1 MNDSGGISVSE
12 RLAGMD
18 AKMDRILD
26 GQAKAS
32 DRATNLEGECRALGQ
47 RVAGLESSRDWI
59 IRAVVGA
66 VAFTALGAI
75 GLKAM
80 VP

>member
-1 MNDSGGISVSE
+1 MNESGGISVSE
-12 RLAGMD
+12 RLAGLD
-18 AKMDRILD
+18 AKIDRILD
-26 GQAKAS
+26 GQAKAA
-32 DRATNLEGECRALGQ
+32 DRVTK
-47 RVAGLESSRDWI
+47 LESDAGGVVQRIAALEASRDWL

-80 VP
+80 AP